1 MDGTPR
7 ILTTGVVLGL
17 VFCLGATAAGPFES
31 PTPTVYAKGLSA
43 SIEGTRLRPARLVFT
58 DSHLVVDLKGYGSER
73 FDYETIRFQRI
84 RTPVRWS
91 LFDKKYWLSTLSGAP
106 LFYLLGPYTLASY
119 LGAIHVVEL
128 SSWLTSRGKR
138 ERLGLHSDDPHRS
151 SQVALP
157 RNAKL
162 RNAILDEFARRFAGE
177 LRTRPPDSSTLP
189 EQEPDPVA
197 GNQAPDFTLTA
208 LNGMAWN
215 LARLRGSVVLVNFWA
230 TWCEPCRQELPQLQQ
245 LHERHSDDGL
255 VVIGVSDEDP
265 GKARQYLEEHGIS
278 YPSLHDGAG
287 SVMQNYEIG
296 AIPTSL
302 IIDRDGQLLQRMEGY
317 TPTSAFE
324 KALRPL
330 LAQTSAESGR

>member
-7 ILTTGVVLGL
+7 ILAIAVALGL
-17 VFCLGATAAGPFES
+17 VFCWGATGAGPAES
-31 PTPTVYAKGLSA
+31 PGPAVYAKGLSA
-43 SIEGTRLRPARLVFT
+43 SIEGTKLRPARLVFT
-58 DSHLVVDLKGYGSER
+58 DSHLVVDLRGHGSER
-73 FDYETIRFQRI
+73 FDYETIRFERI

-106 LFYLLGPYTLASY
+106 LFYLLGPYTLAGY
-119 LGAIHVVEL
+119 LGAIHAVEL
-128 SSWLTSRGKR
+128 SSWIASRGKR

-162 RNAILDEFARRFAGE
+162 RNAILDEFARRFSGK
-177 LRTRPPDSSTLP
+177 LRTRRPDPSTLP
-189 EQEPDPVA
+189 EREPYPVA

-215 LARLRGSVVLVNFWA
+215 LARMRGSVVLVNFWA

-245 LHERHSDDGL
+245 LYERHSDDGL
-255 VVIGVSDEDP
+255 VVLGVSDEDP
-265 GKARQYLEEHGIS
+265 GKARQYLEEHGIG
-278 YPSLHDGAG
+278 YPSLHDAAG
-287 SVMQNYEIG
+287 SVMQSYQIG
-296 AIPTSL
+296 SMPTSL

-324 KALRPL
+324 KALEPL
-330 LAQTSAESGR
+330 LAGTSGESGR